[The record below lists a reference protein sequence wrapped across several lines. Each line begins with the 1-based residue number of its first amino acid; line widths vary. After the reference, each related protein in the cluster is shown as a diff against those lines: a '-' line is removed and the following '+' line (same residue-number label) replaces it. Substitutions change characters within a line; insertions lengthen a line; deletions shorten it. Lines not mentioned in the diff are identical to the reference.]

1 MLTHVLPFFA
11 PPDSHSFCCFPW
23 KGFAP
28 TMKSLSAT
36 AAALPALLP
45 MAAPTQRSGGNYK
58 LVLEGENG
66 QVVGP
71 VNSSLTYTR
80 VEHFLHPDLPAT
92 ADAPTPATTRL
103 ESTDK
108 ADVLLDGEDR
118 KRYLQSRRLLIN
130 GLQSNDPTL
139 KSQAMLALKQLNQN
153 TVNNAV
159 PLVVN
164 EVLLHPDLFPAD
176 PVDDNK
182 QQRLLEEQRGVLFA
196 QSRLKSTVNQLNPL
210 VPPLLH
216 LEAFAPKTQEPLGT
230 ATSAAAPAPREA
242 TSTPAS
248 EPTAT
253 AAAPTTT
260 PSPAPLDTTPPPP
273 PVPVKAPPPQPL
285 SIKVVPAPPP
295 EFSALA

>member
-1 MLTHVLPFFA
+1 MNPLPLS
-11 PPDSHSFCCFPW
+11 SHSTLYTPH
-23 KGFAP
+23 
-28 TMKSLSAT
+28 SSQ
-36 AAALPALLP
+36 
-45 MAAPTQRSGGNYK
+45 QRQGGNYK

-153 TVNNAV
+153 TVANAV

-216 LEAFAPKTQEPLGT
+216 LEAFAPKTQEPLGAPSNT
-230 ATSAAAPAPREA
+230 PSPAANASTSAPTVAPSEAPTPREA
-242 TSTPAS
+242 ATAEPPA
-248 EPTAT
+248 TAT
-253 AAAPTTT
+253 TPTTAPT
-260 PSPAPLDTTPPPP
+260 PAPLDTTPPPP
-273 PVPVKAPPPQPL
+273 PMPVKAPPPQPL